1 MRRLAASAVGQ
12 AVALCR
18 LSPSVLLIAL
28 LLTPA
33 CRIHKK
39 GPHAQS
45 GQPAEDDGQL
55 VTVIN
60 MNDPR
65 AAVQLTRGFHGL
77 ENNNWRWT
85 MKNFEATL
93 RPPANASKNGA
104 TLQLKF
110 TIPQVMFSRVGAMTI
125 DAHVKGVDLGPQ
137 TYSAAGDYLYT
148 RDVPATAL
156 SADAVAIDFQVD
168 KGLPPGEQETR
179 ELAIIVT
186 TIGLLPK

>member
-1 MRRLAASAVGQ
+1 VRLAAC
-12 AVALCR
+12 LI
-18 LSPSVLLIAL
+18 LLLIA
-28 LLTPA
+28 LTPA

-39 GPHAQS
+39 GPHAQT

-55 VTVIN
+55 VSVIN

-65 AAVQLTRGFHGL
+65 AAIQLTRGFHSL

-85 MKNFEATL
+85 MKSFEATL
-93 RPPANASKNGA
+93 RPPAAAAKNGA

-125 DAHVKGVDLGPQ
+125 DARIKGVDLGPQ
-137 TYSAAGDYLYT
+137 TYPAAGDYLYT

-156 SADAVAIDFQVD
+156 SGDAVAIDFQVD

-186 TIGLLPK
+186 TLGLLPK